1 MKSRFTLCAL
11 TLLSLQTSVHAAG
24 FNCALEKLN
33 ETEKT
38 ICQTPYLSG
47 IDNVA
52 NQLFINAVNNTLS
65 KEIVQSGQTKWLK
78 ERNSCK
84 ADVECIKQK
93 YLLRNSELSSIE
105 AFHSLPEVFPASL
118 LDKPFN
124 GEMKNK
130 NGFVIRD
137 NHWQVK
143 KLFDFA
149 QKERSFDIDSGDW
162 YILTH
167 LIANNNLAI
176 IFTIRGDYG
185 TYLVLISD
193 MAAKSYIIDFY
204 NGDSDSESTPE
215 ITLVKRDSSGFTY
228 QVSNIY
234 DATHQKFISKYYK
247 IEVNGSE
254 ISKPIAISP
263 PVNIDKEK
271 TWTGYCGRFSCDSE
285 LRSPDGQWRLASGE
299 GTIPHQYDG
308 VYYFPHDRPD
318 LGVNVFLSVG
328 DRKEDG
334 WSYSRNYAWGDKNS
348 FFFDND
354 GGLAC
359 IWKTDISQ
367 KTTERILPVEGLKYP
382 YYLRYDNEDYVI
394 SQYIPTGDAD
404 SHLGGF
410 YIARSGQ

>member
-11 TLLSLQTSVHAAG
+11 TLLALQANVQAAG
-24 FNCALEKLN
+24 FNCALETLN

-93 YLLRNSELSSIE
+93 YLLRNSELSSIV
-105 AFHSLPEVFPASL
+105 AFRSLPEVFPASL
-118 LDKPFN
+118 VDKPFE

-137 NHWQVK
+137 NPWQVK
-143 KLFDFA
+143 KLFDIT
-149 QKERSFDIDSGDW
+149 QKERSFGIDSSDW
-162 YILTH
+162 DILTH
-167 LIANNNLAI
+167 LTLNNNLAF
-176 IFTIRGDYG
+176 IFTIYGDYS

-193 MAAKSYIIDFY
+193 ITAKSYIISSY
-204 NGDSDSESTPE
+204 PADSESAPQ
-215 ITLVKRDSSGFTY
+215 ITLINRDEKGFSY
-228 QVSNIY
+228 QVRNIP
-234 DATHQKFISKYYK
+234 DPTQQQLITKYYK
-247 IEVNGSE
+247 VEVNGSE
-254 ISKPIAISP
+254 ISNPIPISP
-263 PVNIDKEK
+263 PVNQNKEK
-271 TWTGYCGRFSCDSE
+271 SWTGYCGKFSCDSE

-328 DRKEDG
+328 DQKEDG
-334 WSYSRNYAWGDKNS
+334 WSYLRNYAWGDKNS

-359 IWKTDISQ
+359 IWKTDIGQ

-394 SQYIPTGDAD
+394 SQYIPTGAAD
-404 SHLGGF
+404 SNLGGF
-410 YIARSGQ
+410 YIARSGR

>member
-1 MKSRFTLCAL
+1 MT
-11 TLLSLQTSVHAAG
+11 
-24 FNCALEKLN
+24 
-33 ETEKT
+33 
-38 ICQTPYLSG
+38 
-47 IDNVA
+47 
-52 NQLFINAVNNTLS
+52 
-65 KEIVQSGQTKWLK
+65 
-78 ERNSCK
+78 
-84 ADVECIKQK
+84 
-93 YLLRNSELSSIE
+93 
-105 AFHSLPEVFPASL
+105 
-118 LDKPFN
+118 
-124 GEMKNK
+124 
-130 NGFVIRD
+130 
-137 NHWQVK
+137 
-143 KLFDFA
+143 
-149 QKERSFDIDSGDW
+149 
-162 YILTH
+162 
-167 LIANNNLAI
+167 
-176 IFTIRGDYG
+176 
-185 TYLVLISD
+185 
-193 MAAKSYIIDFY
+193 AKSYIIDSY
-204 NGDSDSESTPE
+204 NGDSESTPE

-263 PVNIDKEK
+263 PANIDKEK

-367 KTTERILPVEGLKYP
+367 KITERILPVEGLKYP

-404 SHLGGF
+404 SHLAGF